1 VSEAQ
6 DVQLAV
12 FRVAEVALGGVP
24 GAEDPELDLSP
35 LHTPCTL
42 REAGVRD
49 RRAIP
54 DEHHDRDLPGMYMV
68 QAGTLPLGIRARLQ
82 FDAARKRAKDRKKRV
97 KRPRERM
104 TTMTEDQHRQQDPTQ
119 QYPQPEYP
127 EQDQRDQHPG
137 LEQEMQ
143 PEPDYG
149 VETYRGSGKLE
160 GKKAVIT
167 GGDSGI
173 GRAVALA
180 FAREGADV
188 VISYLEEEE
197 PDAQETA
204 RVVEEAGREAVRVPG
219 DVRDETHCQSLV
231 QKAVEEF
238 GRIDVLINNAAY
250 QMVQPGGIADITTEQ
265 FDRVLKTNLYAMFW
279 LSKAGIPH
287 MRPGASIIN
296 TTSIEAYQPEPG
308 LLDYASTKGA
318 IVTFTKGL
326 AQDLIAQGIR
336 VNAVAPGPVWTPLI
350 PATMPAEQ
358 VTQFGASESP
368 IGRPA
373 QPAELAP
380 PYVFLASQESSYV
393 SGQVLGVT
401 GGAPLS

>member
-1 VSEAQ
+1 
-6 DVQLAV
+6 
-12 FRVAEVALGGVP
+12 VA
-24 GAEDPELDLSP
+24 
-35 LHTPCTL
+35 
-42 REAGVRD
+42 
-49 RRAIP
+49 
-54 DEHHDRDLPGMYMV
+54 
-68 QAGTLPLGIRARLQ
+68 
-82 FDAARKRAKDRKKRV
+82 
-97 KRPRERM
+97 
-104 TTMTEDQHRQQDPTQ
+104 DQYTQQDPTT
-119 QYPQPEYP
+119 QYPQPNFG
-127 EQDQRDQHPG
+127 EQNLEHPG
-137 LEQEMQ
+137 LEPEMQ
-143 PEPDYG
+143 PKLDYG
-149 VETYRGSGKLE
+149 YDTYRGSGRLE
-160 GKKAVIT
+160 GKKAIIT

-204 RVVEEAGREAVRVPG
+204 RVVGEAGREAVRVPG
-219 DVRDETHCQSLV
+219 DVRDETHCQNIV

-279 LSKAGIPH
+279 LSKAAIPH

-308 LLDYASTKGA
+308 LLDYASTKGPIA
-318 IVTFTKGL
+318 TFTKGL

-350 PATMPAEQ
+350 PATMPTEQ